1 MILFL
6 AAAAFA
12 GIMLVVDGDTL
23 NLNGERLRIWGI
35 DAPEMNTS
43 EGKEAA
49 KFLDSVISGKPLT
62 CVDPKGAKIPS
73 RDRYGRPV
81 VQCFLPDGRDL
92 GCILV
97 SSGRAKDWESY
108 SGGFYKRCEPGW
120 PR

>member
-1 MILFL
+1 MIALIL
-6 AAAAFA
+6 ASFIGA
-12 GIMLVVDGDTL
+12 MSVVDGDTL
-23 NLNGERLRIWGI
+23 AHQGERLRIWGI
-35 DAPEMNTS
+35 DAAEMSTP

-92 GCILV
+92 GCLMV
-97 SSGRAKDWESY
+97 GAGHAKDWPQY
-108 SGGFYKRCEPGW
+108 SDGFYRRCAPGW